1 MDNFVT
7 INGREYKIPEMDFET
22 VCQLEENG
30 ISLLG
35 MNEKNPKI
43 ATMIRAFVAWIMDVP
58 TQRASAEIQEHIRN
72 GGNIMDLLTAITT
85 ALETSGF
92 SRGNR
97 QNDSVRRFPQDHK
110 RSNRNRSK
118 SKNRQ
123 SNTDRSQS

>member
-1 MDNFVT
+1 MDNYVT
-7 INGREYKIPEMDFET
+7 INGREYRIPEMDFET

-30 ISLLG
+30 ISLLS

-43 ATMIRAFVAWIMDVP
+43 ATMIRAFVAWIMDVTP
-58 TQRASAEIQEHIRN
+58 QRASAEIQEHIQN

-92 SRGNR
+92 SKGNR

-110 RSNRNRSK
+110 KSNRNRNK
-118 SKNRQ
+118 NKNRQ
-123 SNTDRSQS
+123 NNTDRSQS

>member
-1 MDNFVT
+1 MDNYVT
-7 INGREYKIPEMDFET
+7 INGREYRIPEMDFET

-35 MNEKNPKI
+35 MSEKNPKI

-58 TQRASAEIQEHIRN
+58 TQMASAEIQEHIRN

-92 SRGNR
+92 SKGSR
-97 QNDSVRRFPQDHK
+97 QSDSVRRFPQDHK
-110 RSNRNRSK
+110 KRNRNRNR
-118 SKNRQ
+118 NRQ
-123 SNTDRSQS
+123 NNTDRSQS